1 MCVCVCVDCVCLCDC
16 YWMPVCVSDPT
27 GWFRKYASRF
37 LRIGM
42 LLPCAVFDCLA
53 RFQTDLQQIRCTNHP
68 GPSERNPQAA
78 EQGDVSR

>member
-53 RFQTDLQQIRCTNHP
+53 RFQTDLQQTRCTTTLAHQSAIRKLQNR
-68 GPSERNPQAA
+68 GM
-78 EQGDVSR
+78 